1 MTDREMMLYAIHSNE
16 IEGHIFTDEER
27 EYLMQIADGKISV
40 NTALKKILRK
50 EKK

>member
-1 MTDREMMLYAIHSNE
+1 MTNREMMKYAMHSNE

-27 EYLMQIADGKISV
+27 EYLMKVADSKISV